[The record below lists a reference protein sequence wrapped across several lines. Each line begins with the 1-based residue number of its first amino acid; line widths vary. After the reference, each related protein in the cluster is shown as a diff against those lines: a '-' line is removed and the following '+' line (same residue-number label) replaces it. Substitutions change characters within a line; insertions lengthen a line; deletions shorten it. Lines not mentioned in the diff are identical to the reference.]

1 MSVLTYIQQAVI
13 GAMLTL
19 HGQNNS
25 ERAVADDARLMV
37 GRSDFD
43 RYVNL
48 LERAQGL
55 ADFRVIQRE
64 RLANLKALQVIMM
77 DVYR

>member
-1 MSVLTYIQQAVI
+1 
-13 GAMLTL
+13 MLTL
-19 HGQNNS
+19 HGKNSS

-43 RYVNL
+43 RYINL
-48 LERAQGL
+48 LGRAQGT

-64 RLANLKALQVIMM
+64 RLANLKALQAIIM
-77 DVYR
+77 DFHR